1 MIVSLRGVVSS
12 FGEDYV
18 VLDVNG
24 VGYQVFTPGPQHH
37 ALNVELFLHTVMVV
51 RDDGSTLYGFSDNAW
66 CELFRNLMKVS
77 GIGPRLALSILS
89 TMSPENLRQAVLGE
103 RPELI
108 RRVPGVGRKTAEKIV
123 VELRDKLGDGL
134 ATLPSTSLSASDV
147 EVMDALTAL
156 GYSLAEAQAAMQ
168 ALPPDSPD
176 DVEVRLRLALQFFT

>member
-1 MIVSLRGVVSS
+1 MIVSLRGMASS
-12 FGEDYV
+12 IGEDYV
-18 VLDVNG
+18 VIDVNG
-24 VGYQVFTPGPQHH
+24 VGYQVFTPEAQHQ
-37 ALNVELFLHTVMVV
+37 ALNAELFLHTVMVV
-51 RDDGSTLYGFSDNAW
+51 RDDAFTLYGFPDIAW

-89 TMSPENLRQAVLGE
+89 TMSPESLRQAVVGE

-108 RRVPGVGRKTAEKIV
+108 RRVPGVGRKSAEKIV

-134 ATLPSTSLSASDV
+134 AALPSTSLSASDV

-168 ALPPDSPD
+168 SLPPDSPD
-176 DVEVRLRLALQFFT
+176 DVAVRLRLALQFFS

>member
-12 FGEDYV
+12 FGEDHV

-24 VGYQVFTPGPQHH
+24 VGYQVFTPDPQHH
-37 ALNVELFLHTVMVV
+37 TLHAELFLHTVMVA
-51 RDDGSTLYGFSDNAW
+51 RDDGFSLYGFSEFAW

-89 TMSPENLRQAVLGE
+89 TMSPDSLRQAVLGE

-108 RRVPGVGRKTAEKIV
+108 RRVPGVGRKSAEKIV
-123 VELRDKLGDGL
+123 LELRDKLGDGL
-134 ATLPSTSLSASDV
+134 ATLPSTSLTASDV

-168 ALPPDSPD
+168 ALPPDTPD